1 MDLKDKLNLIWKFA
15 FLAIFTYGVMMMTCC
30 SNSCSSSCDSSK
42 SQQCSSAKVA
52 KQCGADCTKQ
62 CCAK

>member
-15 FLAIFTYGVMMMTCC
+15 FLGVFTYGVMSLACC
-30 SNSCSSSCDSSK
+30 SNSCKSSCGQAK
-42 SQQCSSAKVA
+42 QCSQSAPVA
-52 KQCGADCTKQ
+52 KQCGVDCTKA

>member
-15 FLAIFTYGVMMMTCC
+15 FLGVFTYGVMALACC
-30 SNSCSSSCDSSK
+30 SNSCKSSCGQAK
-42 SQQCSSAKVA
+42 QCSQSAPVA
-52 KQCGADCTKQ
+52 KQCGVDCTKA